1 MSAAHP
7 ILPQEG
13 KRNILITSA
22 LPYVNNIPHLGNII
36 GSVLSADV
44 FSRFNKA
51 RGHPTLFIC
60 GSDEYGTAT
69 ETKAI
74 DEGLTP
80 QELCDKYHQIHSDVY
95 TWFNIK
101 FDKFGRTPTQQ
112 QTDIAQDIFTKLY
125 KNGYLEEKTT
135 VQPYCEKHGSFLA
148 DRFVEGECSI
158 CHDDGARGD
167 QCDKCGNLLDPLEPE
182 AEPAAPGDAAEAP
195 GEAKATGYLINP
207 RCKLDG
213 AAPVKRETKHIY
225 LRLDELK
232 GEIVE
237 WFNKAST
244 EGKWSSNCIQI
255 TQSWID
261 KGLKPRG
268 ITRDLK
274 WGTPVPLP
282 GYENKVMYV
291 WFDACIGYVSI
302 TANYTDEWEKWWKN
316 PDNVKLYQFMGKD
329 NVQFHTIIFPGS
341 QLGTKDKWTKV
352 HHLSTTEY
360 LNYEDT
366 KFSKSKN
373 IGVFGNSAKET
384 GIPSDVWRY
393 YLLSRRPET
402 GDAEFKWNE
411 FIDCNNN
418 DLLKNLGNFVN
429 RVVKFV
435 AAKFDSVVPDYTK
448 YTDEYLENYKKE
460 ANAILKTYIQDLE
473 AVKLRKG
480 LMTALHMSAHGNKLL
495 QDNKLDNRL
504 FAEEPERCAA
514 VVGMALNHIW
524 LLAGLMEPYMPATAC
539 GTTSDEGEPVSGIFQ
554 QLGVEPVPQIPETW
568 TADFIK
574 PGHKI
579 GQAAYL
585 FSQIK
590 PEKEAEW
597 RDLFGGEE
605 AKRVKK
611 TEALKKAVKK
621 AAKDADKARKAAR
634 KAAAALA
641 AQQGMST
648 GQGVE
653 AAEKKQEADPAIE
666 KVTEAA
672 EKADLH
678 TS

>member
-1 MSAAHP
+1 MATSQP
-7 ILPQEG
+7 ILPQDG
-13 KRNILITSA
+13 KRNILVTSA

-44 FSRFNKA
+44 FSRYCKA
-51 RGHPTLFIC
+51 RGYPTLYVC

-80 QELCDKYHQIHSDVY
+80 QELCDKYHKIHADVY
-95 TWFNIK
+95 KWFNIG

-112 QTDIAQDIFTKLY
+112 QTDIAQDIFMKLH

-135 VQPYCEKHGSFLA
+135 VQPYCEQHGSFLA

-158 CHDDGARGD
+158 CGDPGARGD

-182 AEPAAPGDAAEAP
+182 PEAKAPASSDEPEPV

-213 AAPVKRETKHIY
+213 AAPVKRETKHVYI
-225 LRLDELK
+225 RLDELK
-232 GEIVE
+232 DRIVE
-237 WFNKAST
+237 WFKEASVD
-244 EGKWSSNCIQI
+244 GKWSSNCIQI

-274 WGTPVPLP
+274 WGTAVPLP
-282 GYENKVMYV
+282 GYEEKVMYV

-302 TANYTDEWEKWWKN
+302 TATYTDEWEKWWRN
-316 PDNVKLYQFMGKD
+316 PENVQLYQFMGKD

-341 QLGTKDKWTKV
+341 QLGTGDKWTKI

-366 KFSKSKN
+366 KFSKSKGV
-373 IGVFGNSAKET
+373 GVFGNNAKDT

-402 GDAEFKWNE
+402 SDSEFKWKD
-411 FIDCNNN
+411 FIDANNN

-429 RVVKFV
+429 RVIKFV
-435 AAKFDSVVPDYTK
+435 AAKYDSVVPDYTK
-448 YTDEYLENYKKE
+448 YKDEDQYLKKHEE
-460 ANAILKTYIQDLE
+460 AVNELLKTYIGHLE
-473 AVKLRKG
+473 NVKLKAG
-480 LMTALHMSAHGNKLL
+480 LSTVLHISALGNKLL

-504 FAEEPERCAA
+504 FSEEPERCAA
-514 VVGMALNHIW
+514 VVGMALNHIY
-524 LLAGLMEPYMPATAC
+524 LLSSVTEPYMPATAR
-539 GTTSDEGEPVSGIFQ
+539 GGVTDKGEPIAGIFQ
-554 QLGVEPVPQIPETW
+554 QLGVDPVPYIPEHWSTG
-568 TADFIK
+568 TIK

-579 GQAAYL
+579 GKAGYL
-585 FSQIK
+585 FNQIK
-590 PEKEAEW
+590 PEKEQEW
-597 RDLFGGEE
+597 REAYGGEE
-605 AKRVKK
+605 AQKAKKLEAEKR
-611 TEALKKAVKK
+611 AAKKAQKEKDKAKK
-621 AAKDADKARKAAR
+621 AAK
-634 KAAAALA
+634 KAAAAA
-641 AQQGMST
+641 AG
-648 GQGVE
+648 GVE

-666 KVTEAA
+666 KVTEAM
-672 EKADLH
+672 EKADVH